1 MILNRKP
8 FFEGSSLTRMVS
20 FASLTLLLI
29 GQTACQSTTVA
40 ERYNSK
46 AHETPVAQKQEP
58 AQKIST
64 EITPDIEIGD
74 AYEDPS
80 VDINKYKEEISGFDA
95 SEDGVQKMNSEIQR
109 LLGTRY
115 RFGGTDENRGLDCS
129 GFVSKVFNN
138 AIGMKLPHS
147 SVGMAELGQD
157 IEKSEM
163 QFGDLVFF
171 KIRKKRISHVGI
183 YVGDGKFVHA
193 TRGAGVMYSSLNE
206 EYYRRAYACSRRV
219 LAIQDSQVAESSF
232 RR

>member
-1 MILNRKP
+1 MILNRKQ
-8 FFEGSSLTRMVS
+8 FFEGTSLTRMVG
-20 FASLTLLLI
+20 FTSLTLLLI
-29 GQTACQSTTVA
+29 AQTACQSTTVA

-46 AHETPVAQKQEP
+46 THTPVAQEEP
-58 AQKIST
+58 AQKICT
-64 EITPDIEIGD
+64 EITPDIEVGD

-80 VDINKYKEEISGFDA
+80 VDLNKYKEEISSFDG
-95 SEDGVQKMNSEIQR
+95 SEDGVQKMNEEIRR

-115 RFGGTDENRGLDCS
+115 RYGGTDENRGLDCS

-147 SVGMAELGQD
+147 SVGMAELGEEVD
-157 IEKSEM
+157 KSEM

-206 EYYRRAYACSRRV
+206 EYYRRTYARSRRV
-219 LAIQDSQVAESSF
+219 VTMQDLQSVAESSF
-232 RR
+232 SR